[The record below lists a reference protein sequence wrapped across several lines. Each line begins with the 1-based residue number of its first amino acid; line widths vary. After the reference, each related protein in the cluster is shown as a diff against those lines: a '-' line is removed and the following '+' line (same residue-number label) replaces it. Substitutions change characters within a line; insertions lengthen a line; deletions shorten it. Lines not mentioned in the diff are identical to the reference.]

1 MIKTVALGIGN
12 VLDGLSDYRMA
23 VTFPF
28 HIAEAI
34 NWAWRDGSAVKSTYY
49 SSRRPMWGDSQLN

>member
-34 NWAWRDGSAVKSTYY
+34 NWA
-49 SSRRPMWGDSQLN
+49 